1 MFEMLKKNL
10 QLVQRTSDTA
20 QSPQNFRNKLEFQ
33 AAVYQLHE
41 GRKKNARLL
50 HLKNFFYF
58 GRKQPTFREATTGL
72 ISLRD
77 DV

>member
-33 AAVYQLHE
+33 AAVYQLHV
-41 GRKKNARLL
+41 GRKKEAQG
-50 HLKNFFYF
+50 YF
-58 GRKQPTFREATTGL
+58 
-72 ISLRD
+72 I
-77 DV
+77 